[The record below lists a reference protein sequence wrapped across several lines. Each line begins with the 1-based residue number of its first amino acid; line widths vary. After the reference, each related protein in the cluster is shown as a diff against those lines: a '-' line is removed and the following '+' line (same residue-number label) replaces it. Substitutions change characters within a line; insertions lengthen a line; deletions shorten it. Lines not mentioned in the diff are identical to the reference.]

1 MDELDIAFGILP
13 LAVIVLSVAGTY
25 VCKNV
30 YMMPLISLIISLV
43 LTFTIFNQS
52 FLGWVVVYSLFSL
65 ILSYIT
71 LMVVRKRKTSR
82 K

>member
-52 FLGWVVVYSLFSL
+52 FLGWAVVYSLFSL

>member
-1 MDELDIAFGILP
+1 MDTLDIAFGILP
-13 LAVIVLSVAGTY
+13 LAIIVLSVAGTY

-30 YMMPLISLIISLV
+30 YMMPLVSLIISLV
-43 LTFTIFNQS
+43 LTFTVFNQS
-52 FLGWVVVYSLFSL
+52 FLGWAVVYSLFSL

-71 LMVVRKRKTSR
+71 LKVLRKRKASG

>member
-1 MDELDIAFGILP
+1 MDKLDIAFGILP
-13 LAVIVLSVAGTY
+13 LAIIVLSVAGTY

-30 YMMPLISLIISLV
+30 YMMPLVSLIISLV
-43 LTFTIFNQS
+43 LTFTVFNQS
-52 FLGWVVVYSLFSL
+52 FLGWAVVYSLFSL

-71 LMVVRKRKTSR
+71 LKVLRKRKASG

>member
-1 MDELDIAFGILP
+1 MDKLDIAFGILP
-13 LAVIVLSVAGTY
+13 LAIIVLSVAGTY

-30 YMMPLISLIISLV
+30 YMMPLVSLIISLV

-52 FLGWVVVYSLFSL
+52 FLGWAVVYSLFSL

-71 LMVVRKRKTSR
+71 LKVLRKRKASG

>member
-1 MDELDIAFGILP
+1 MDTLNIAFGILP
-13 LAVIVLSVAGTY
+13 LAIIVLSVAGTY

-30 YMMPLISLIISLV
+30 YMMPLVSLIISLV

-52 FLGWVVVYSLFSL
+52 FLGWAVVYSLFSL

-71 LMVVRKRKTSR
+71 LKVLRKRKASG

>member
-1 MDELDIAFGILP
+1 MDTLDIAFGILP
-13 LAVIVLSVAGTY
+13 LAIIVLSVAGTY

-30 YMMPLISLIISLV
+30 YMMPLVSLIISLV

-52 FLGWVVVYSLFSL
+52 FLGWAVVYSLFSL

-71 LMVVRKRKTSR
+71 LKVLRKRKASG

>member
-30 YMMPLISLIISLV
+30 YMMPLVSLIISLV

-71 LMVVRKRKTSR
+71 LMVLRKKKVSG

>member
-71 LMVVRKRKTSR
+71 LMVLRKRKASR

>member
-1 MDELDIAFGILP
+1 MDKLDIAFGILP
-13 LAVIVLSVAGTY
+13 LAIIVLSVAGTY

-30 YMMPLISLIISLV
+30 YMMPLVSLIISLV
-43 LTFTIFNQS
+43 LTFTVFNQS
-52 FLGWVVVYSLFSL
+52 FLGWAVVYSLFSL

-71 LMVVRKRKTSR
+71 LMVLRKRKASG

>member
-13 LAVIVLSVAGTY
+13 LGIMVLSIVGTC

-30 YMMPLISLIISLV
+30 YLMPVLSLIISLV

-52 FLGWVVVYSLFSL
+52 FLGWVVVYSLMSL
-65 ILSYIT
+65 FLSYIT
-71 LMVVRKRKTSR
+71 LIVIRKRKASG

>member
-71 LMVVRKRKTSR
+71 LMVVRKRKASR